1 MLKNFVLNSRL
12 IYFMILYRSES
23 FVDLVNCYKNLKV
36 TNLTEAT
43 LVMAALSKIGTSE
56 AFTTATEIMR
66 QPPIISNGTMK
77 SSGGRVTAIYAHF
90 ALKLGQYGPAYDALT
105 DPRRVAR
112 PSMFTTNLKILILT
126 EVGRLKDALLIIRSV
141 SKFIE
146 RMETLKKLSNK
157 KAR

>member
-1 MLKNFVLNSRL
+1 
-12 IYFMILYRSES
+12 MILYRSES
-23 FVDLVNCYKNLKV
+23 FDDLVNCYKNLKV

-105 DPRRVAR
+105 DFGNRMVLYTHWIRASTDLLTSIFELNR
-112 PSMFTTNLKILILT
+112 PTFEWRKVCSPK
-126 EVGRLKDALLIIRSV
+126 
-141 SKFIE
+141 
-146 RMETLKKLSNK
+146 
-157 KAR
+157 